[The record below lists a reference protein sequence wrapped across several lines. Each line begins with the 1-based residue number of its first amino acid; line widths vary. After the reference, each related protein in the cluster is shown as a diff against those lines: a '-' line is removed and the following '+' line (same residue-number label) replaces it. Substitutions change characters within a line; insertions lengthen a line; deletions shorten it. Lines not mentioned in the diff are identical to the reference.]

1 MTKRPRPRAQEGRPP
16 KLPYGI
22 RDVQNSLN
30 RHVLGIY
37 VVRGILQI
45 PRTDRL
51 KKKKKSKGFGR
62 IGVPIVS
69 RTLTSHRTLLAALW

>member
-51 KKKKKSKGFGR
+51 KKKKKKQR
-62 IGVPIVS
+62 
-69 RTLTSHRTLLAALW
+69 LWENRGSNREQNTYQP